1 MNTGPRQPAEGR
13 PAREQLRE
21 SSACKDGES
30 RALSSPPDLG
40 APVMPLPLWLCSSF
54 SRGSDTCVS
63 FPAQSPEWT
72 WQICEACSSPSFSQP
87 SWNTCCRIPFCSPHR
102 RTWESHRREEWRS
115 PEGQRESGSWRSLLR
130 TRKLSARPETSTHV
144 RLNPWLS
151 ATGCLLSATLLYCY
165 CSEGSTLGSPG
176 GSAGKES
183 ACNAGDLG
191 SLPALGRSP
200 GEGKGYPLQYSGL
213 ENYSPWGRKESDTT
227 KQLALLRYYSNTQ
240 GLVFYTQPL
249 INFRALSLYI
259 ILFNLGQR
267 SPTWPSY
274 RF

>member
-13 PAREQLRE
+13 PAREQGWGIQSAQLTPPIQGLQSCRCPSGFAPHSQRVRRLRFLPCTE
-21 SSACKDGES
+21 SWVDMANLWGLQQPQLQPAILEHV
-30 RALSSPPDLG
+30 LQN
-40 APVMPLPLWLCSSF
+40 PL
-54 SRGSDTCVS
+54 
-63 FPAQSPEWT
+63 
-72 WQICEACSSPSFSQP
+72 
-87 SWNTCCRIPFCSPHR
+87 CSPHR
-102 RTWESHRREEWRS
+102 RTWESQGREEWRS

-130 TRKLSARPETSTHV
+130 TRKLSACPETSTHV
-144 RLNPWLS
+144 RLDPWLS
-151 ATGCLLSATLLYCY
+151 ASATLLYCY
-165 CSEGSTLGSPG
+165 CSEGSTLGFPG

-183 ACNAGDLG
+183 ARNAGDLG

-227 KQLALLRYYSNTQ
+227 KQLARLRYYSNTQ

-249 INFRALSLYI
+249 INLRALSLYI

>member
-13 PAREQLRE
+13 PAREQGWGIQ
-21 SSACKDGES
+21 SAQLTP
-30 RALSSPPDLG
+30 R
-40 APVMPLPLWLCSSF
+40 
-54 SRGSDTCVS
+54 SRGSSHAAAPLALLLILRGSGACVS

-102 RTWESHRREEWRS
+102 RTWESHGREEWRS

-130 TRKLSARPETSTHV
+130 TRKLSACPETSTHV
-144 RLNPWLS
+144 RLDPWLS
-151 ATGCLLSATLLYCY
+151 ASATLLYCY
-165 CSEGSTLGSPG
+165 CSEGSTLGFPG

-227 KQLALLRYYSNTQ
+227 KQLARLRYYSNTQ

-249 INFRALSLYI
+249 INFRAL
-259 ILFNLGQR
+259 
-267 SPTWPSY
+267 
-274 RF
+274 